1 MFQFIENVHDVL
13 QFLFIAEWD
22 ADFSLALGRA
32 GELHLS
38 IEEFGELFSKHG
50 EFLGYLCLG
59 SDGFL
64 AAFHVFTAFQ
74 SLYHLFHLSHG
85 VTVLLDFLE
94 ELDLK
99 RRTVEC

>member
-1 MFQFIENVHDVL
+1 MKL
-13 QFLFIAEWD
+13 FLFIEIIY
-22 ADFSLALGRA
+22 FFLYKTRFILALGRA
-32 GELHLS
+32 GELHLG